1 MNKNKKKKIDKSILE
16 WLPFKE
22 VWNDLLYLDN
32 DKVVGVI
39 KVNSINL
46 QLYSNEE
53 QTSKIFQFRKV
64 LLSLEYPFKILALD
78 KPISLSEHIENL
90 LYLSKNT
97 DDKIKKE
104 LSAERMETFGKFV
117 PDRGLLGKTR
127 CNTGLAE
134 IL

>member
-32 DKVVGVI
+32 DKVVGII

-78 KPISLSEHIENL
+78 KPISLSEAHRKLI
-90 LYLSKNT
+90 
-97 DDKIKKE
+97 I
-104 LSAERMETFGKFV
+104 F
-117 PDRGLLGKTR
+117 
-127 CNTGLAE
+127 
-134 IL
+134 I

>member
-32 DKVVGVI
+32 DKVVGII

-53 QTSKIFQFRKV
+53 QTSKIFQFRN
-64 LLSLEYPFKILALD
+64 F
-78 KPISLSEHIENL
+78 
-90 LYLSKNT
+90 
-97 DDKIKKE
+97 
-104 LSAERMETFGKFV
+104 
-117 PDRGLLGKTR
+117 
-127 CNTGLAE
+127 
-134 IL
+134 

>member
-32 DKVVGVI
+32 DKVVGII

-90 LYLSKNT
+90 LYLSKNSDT
-97 DDKIKKE
+97 FCFGVVAAPNVHADKRITNNAKNI
-104 LSAERMETFGKFV
+104 FF
-117 PDRGLLGKTR
+117 
-127 CNTGLAE
+127 
-134 IL
+134 I

>member
-1 MNKNKKKKIDKSILE
+1 MNKNKKEKIDKSILE

-32 DKVVGVI
+32 DKVVGII

-90 LYLSKNT
+90 LYLSKNNSGFACLNLYILCLT
-97 DDKIKKE
+97 SPTIN
-104 LSAERMETFGKFV
+104 TFGLSKLFL
-117 PDRGLLGKTR
+117 DTKSII
-127 CNTGLAE
+127 AS
-134 IL
+134 